1 MIIVVHVVRGVVIAI
16 VTHVGIVRVRRVVG
30 VRVGRVGQ
38 RGVAVAV
45 PARAPGARA
54 AVLPVRWPAVLA
66 VVAAVHRCLRLR
78 SRQRAR
84 PCSPATTRT
93 RTHRTH
99 ALLSYLTFRSKC
111 ITK

>member
-45 PARAPGARA
+45 PAGARA